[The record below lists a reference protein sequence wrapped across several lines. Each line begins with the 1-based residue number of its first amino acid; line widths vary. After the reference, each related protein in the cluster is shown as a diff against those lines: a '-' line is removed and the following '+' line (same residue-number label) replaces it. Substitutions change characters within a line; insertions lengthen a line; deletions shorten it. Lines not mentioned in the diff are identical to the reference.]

1 MLFYFKFRWF
11 NPFNILGKCA
21 YSLTFFSLRLSINL
35 LALYRS
41 TRTLSSIDLLF
52 HVCIYVHSHVIYTFF
67 PFSTF
72 LCSRPSL
79 KSLYL
84 FFIFIIFL
92 VIFICFVGH
101 VPSLYC
107 LREYIN
113 LNLQIWTCF
122 SPAAVARNIFIVIR
136 WTIWISLWSIYSCF
150 ITIWYSQIQ
159 WFRIYLQCKF
169 ITHLSK

>member
-21 YSLTFFSLRLSINL
+21 YSLTFFSLRLSINI

-84 FFIFIIFL
+84 FIFYFYNFFGNIYMFCRSCTIFVL
-92 VIFICFVGH
+92 FERIYKLE
-101 VPSLYC
+101 SS
-107 LREYIN
+107 N
-113 LNLQIWTCF
+113 LNLF
-122 SPAAVARNIFIVIR
+122 
-136 WTIWISLWSIYSCF
+136 LSCCCC
-150 ITIWYSQIQ
+150 S
-159 WFRIYLQCKF
+159 
-169 ITHLSK
+169 